1 MHLIE
6 RNDQVERIFL
16 PWRLPL
22 GSAYEAYKG
31 HVCRVLNFTCALL
44 DQQDDDLNSYGKPQE
59 IEDRIAVAACF
70 HDVGIWLNKT
80 MHYLDPSRAHA
91 AQWLDERGLNDWAPE
106 VDRMIE
112 YHHKLSVYTS
122 DHASLVEAFRR
133 ADLVDVTLGMQA
145 SGLPKPFVSSV
156 KKAFP
161 DHGVHWALA
170 KGLSGYMVTHPWN
183 PLPMMR
189 K

>member
-1 MHLIE
+1 
-6 RNDQVERIFL
+6 
-16 PWRLPL
+16 
-22 GSAYEAYKG
+22 
-31 HVCRVLNFTCALL
+31 
-44 DQQDDDLNSYGKPQE
+44 
-59 IEDRIAVAACF
+59 
-70 HDVGIWLNKT
+70 
-80 MHYLDPSRAHA
+80 
-91 AQWLDERGLNDWAPE
+91 
-106 VDRMIE
+106 MIE

-183 PLPMMR
+183 PLPMML

>member
-31 HVCRVLNFTCALL
+31 HVYRVLNFTCALL

-59 IEDRIAVAACF
+59 IEDRITVAACF

-91 AQWLDERGLNDWAPE
+91 
-106 VDRMIE
+106 
-112 YHHKLSVYTS
+112 T
-122 DHASLVEAFRR
+122 
-133 ADLVDVTLGMQA
+133 
-145 SGLPKPFVSSV
+145 
-156 KKAFP
+156 
-161 DHGVHWALA
+161 
-170 KGLSGYMVTHPWN
+170 
-183 PLPMMR
+183 
-189 K
+189 